1 MPDLPHRRRRQ
12 RPAWTEP
19 IVQRLTPAIKA
30 LVIVDALLFFLLLA
44 LYGRPAGAA
53 LEAHLGLG
61 PGFFRGELW
70 QPLTALFV
78 HFPHSFLSF
87 VFNLIGL
94 WFVGAF
100 IERTLGT
107 RRFLILFL
115 GAGVLANLAIAGVA
129 HLNLYGA
136 GYVFDGCSF
145 AVLALFVAF
154 GRLFGRA
161 PAQILPGLTL
171 QARYLS
177 LLLVLWAV
185 VVDLLRGDWPAL
197 AGTLTCV
204 LVGYLFVGG
213 FSGFRAFL
221 DGIRARRLRRRY
233 RVIDGGGGRRRGPKY
248 LN

>member
-87 VFNLIGL
+87 VFNLIGSR
-94 WFVGAF
+94 WRPKSYREG
-100 IERTLGT
+100 LG
-107 RRFLILFL
+107 
-115 GAGVLANLAIAGVA
+115 
-129 HLNLYGA
+129 LNA
-136 GYVFDGCSF
+136 E
-145 AVLALFVAF
+145 
-154 GRLFGRA
+154 
-161 PAQILPGLTL
+161 
-171 QARYLS
+171 
-177 LLLVLWAV
+177 
-185 VVDLLRGDWPAL
+185 
-197 AGTLTCV
+197 V
-204 LVGYLFVGG
+204 LVDEPRGKARKGKQAKSCNG
-213 FSGFRAFL
+213 DKTQFR
-221 DGIRARRLRRRY
+221 
-233 RVIDGGGGRRRGPKY
+233 
-248 LN
+248 